1 MGVYGSSDGTPVA
14 RGMRVRVTM
23 NSGDVYEHTQDA
35 GEAMHAYPSEEFL
48 VSKFM
53 DQFNAFGRLPK
64 AKAEKIIDLALN
76 IDKVKD
82 MREYTELL
90 VL

>member
-1 MGVYGSSDGTPVA
+1 MGVYGSSDGTPVT
-14 RGMRVRVTM
+14 RGMRIRVTM

-35 GEAMHAYPSEEFL
+35 GEAMHAYPSREFL

-53 DQFNAFGRLPK
+53 DQFNAFARLPK
-64 AKAEKIIDLALN
+64 ANAEKIVDLALN
-76 IDKVKD
+76 IEKIRD